1 MLVKNKFKITK
12 TFEASLSIMAD
23 NSFDDNDKKNNEWNV
38 KFVDS
43 VKNLDYAQLSSK
55 QKVILT
61 NICQLLRKQGY
72 IR

>member
-23 NSFDDNDKKNNEWNV
+23 NSFDDKDKKNNEWNV

-43 VKNLDYAQLSSK
+43 VKNLDYTQLSSK